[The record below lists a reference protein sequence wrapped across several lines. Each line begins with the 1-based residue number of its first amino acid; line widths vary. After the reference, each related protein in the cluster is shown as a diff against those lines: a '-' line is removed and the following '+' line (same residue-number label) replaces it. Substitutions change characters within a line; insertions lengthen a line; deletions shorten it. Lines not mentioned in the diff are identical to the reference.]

1 MIYEVKSYA
10 DDEGRRITERLPI
23 NPQVKRFVTRAYIGI
38 VVIQTQ
44 MGNVPV
50 PFEFPIGYTIEKCF
64 EEFDALAEKKI
75 EEIKNASKIIPAS
88 GMSGMPMMQQKK
100 A

>member
-23 NPQVKRFVTRAYIGI
+23 KQDSEALSFNFSSYIGI

-64 EEFDALAEKKI
+64 GEFDALAEKKI

-88 GMSGMPMMQQKK
+88 GMPMMQQKK